1 MQKATAFDSGKTD
14 ALEVQPSLRLL
25 GDPRLAGRRYS
36 VIYADPPWRYRSKNR
51 GRGGAE
57 DHYPTM
63 AVEEIKAVRLPA
75 AQDCALFLWA
85 TMPLLPDALA
95 VIKAWGF
102 TYRTVA
108 FCWVKQNMSGPGL
121 FTGLGAW
128 TRANSEL
135 CLLATRGRPHRLSR
149 RVHSVVISPRQRH
162 SQKPDEVRRR
172 IVDLMGDVPRL
183 EMFARTQA
191 RGWDVWG
198 DEAVPLALHPQS
210 PKLMKPVTHRSRA
223 CGTDSSALRGKDMPS
238 RTPYTQR
245 LHTQHRVALQGLG
258 TTATVQEEGST

>member
-1 MQKATAFDSGKTD
+1 MPKTTAFNAAKTD
-14 ALEVQPSLRLL
+14 ALEVQPSLQCL
-25 GDPRLAGRRYS
+25 GDSRIASRRYS
-36 VIYADPPWRYRSKNR
+36 VIYADPPWRYRSKNH

-63 AVEEIKAVRLPA
+63 ALDEIKAVRLPA
-75 AQDCALFLWA
+75 ASDCALFLWA

-95 VIKAWGF
+95 VIKAWEF
-102 TYRTVA
+102 TYKTVA
-108 FCWVKQNMSGPGL
+108 FCWVKQNMSGLGL

-135 CLLATRGRPHRLSR
+135 CLLATRGRPQRLSR
-149 RVHSVVISPRQRH
+149 RVHSVVVSPRQRH

-183 EMFARTQA
+183 EMFARSRT

-198 DEAVPLALHPQS
+198 NEAAPLALHPPTS
-210 PKLMKPVTHRSRA
+210 RTSMTHRSRA
-223 CGTDSSALRGKDMPS
+223 YGTHGSECFALGGKGMPRGA
-238 RTPYTQR
+238 PYIPR
-245 LHTQHRVALQGLG
+245 VHARHRVALQGPSE
-258 TTATVQEEGST
+258 AQEEGST